1 MDAKNK
7 IKKILKVTLT
17 TISVLVVGTILGAI
31 TYSVLDDNR
40 SEKTLNQYYELTIG
54 DTEALFE
61 ISDKTCLMFDSKA
74 YRKFEDSCLGNKN
87 SILISFGKYCEIGDI
102 VAFSNTKTILKSDEI
117 ERIVSEQPASYLNI
131 IDNYIYYRND
141 VTRELCRYSID
152 DEKTEIIIESQCG
165 EIIVSKKGISYI
177 DLNSQTLKYI
187 SFDTNEMIEIASFKV
202 KSFAIIGDKYYC
214 LKTNKE
220 LGVLTKS
227 GDFNLISA
235 DVDRFYLDCNLAFQ
249 KGNNIY
255 VYNGKSTIKS
265 KIAVESGI
273 LIGLSENEIFVNE
286 NNKINFYNIE
296 TKNIDKEIFSI
307 ENTETLKAFYV
318 TNNSYEIITCDN
330 NISPIKEKQFTITK
344 D

>member
-1 MDAKNK
+1 MDAKSK
-7 IKKILKVTLT
+7 IKRILKAFLII
-17 TISVLVVGTILGAI
+17 ISVLVVGTILGSI

-40 SEKTLNQYYELTIG
+40 SEKTLKQYYELTSS
-54 DTEALFE
+54 DTESLFG

-87 SILISFGKYCEIGDI
+87 STLISFGKYCETGDI
-102 VAFSNTKTILKSDEI
+102 VAFSNTKAILKSDVLET
-117 ERIVSEQPASYLNI
+117 IVSEQPASYLNI

-141 VTRELCRYSID
+141 VTRELCRYSIED
-152 DEKTEIIIESQCG
+152 KKTEIIIEAQCG
-165 EIIVSKKGISYI
+165 EIVVSKKGISYI

-187 SFDTNEMIEIASFKV
+187 SFDTNEMLEIAPFKV

-214 LKTNKE
+214 LKANKE

-227 GDFNLISA
+227 GDFNLISD

-265 KIAVESGI
+265 KIEVESGI
-273 LIGLSENEIFVNE
+273 LVGLSENEMFVNE
-286 NNKINFYNIE
+286 NNKINSYNIE

-318 TNNSYEIITCDN
+318 TNNSYKITTCDN
-330 NISPIKEKQFTITK
+330 NISPIEEKQFTITK